1 MPSNEFER
9 YPQLLKLNRFYEV
22 LGPEIEQKLAYIS
35 QLSDLSKWLL
45 KQAAFSF
52 GKPGLLFI
60 WCDALLEQLQVL
72 VKHSSMTAITKLL
85 RSMSKDFHN
94 LKDGYPDL
102 MVLERNTLRF
112 EEIKAPGDAL
122 RRNQLV
128 SINRL
133 TDCGFAVRVQR
144 TIWQF
149 DPNQTYVVVDLETTG
164 GKKETDRITEVGLV
178 KVQQGKI
185 VSKWQSLVNPQRH
198 IPKYITQLTGI
209 DNAMVATA
217 PRFSEIAQTVSEFCE
232 NAIFVAHNVNFDMG
246 FLKQEFQRL
255 NIAFSKPKLCT
266 VQLARKYL
274 PGYSSYSLGNLC
286 IALNI
291 ELHQHHRAL
300 DDALAAAKILL
311 LINDARACEQV
322 VN

>member
-1 MPSNEFER
+1 MPSNQFER

-22 LGPEIEQKLAYIS
+22 LGSAIEHKLTYIC
-35 QLSDLSKWLL
+35 QLSDFSKWLL
-45 KQAAFSF
+45 KQASLSF
-52 GKPGLLFI
+52 GKPGLIFN
-60 WCDALLEQLQVL
+60 WSDALLEQLLIL
-72 VKHSSMTAITKLL
+72 VKHSSMTAITELL
-85 RSMSKDFHN
+85 RAMSKDFHN

-102 MVLERNTLRF
+102 MVLEGSSLRF
-112 EEIKAPGDAL
+112 EEVKAPGDAL

-133 TDCGFAVRVQR
+133 TLCGFAVTVQR
-144 TIWQF
+144 TLWQC
-149 DPNQTYVVVDLETTG
+149 DPNQVYVVVDLETTG
-164 GKKETDRITEVGLV
+164 GKKESDRITEVGLV

-217 PRFSEIAQTVSEFCE
+217 PSFSEIAPTVSKFCE
-232 NAIFVAHNVNFDMG
+232 NAIFVAHNANFDMG
-246 FLKQEFQRL
+246 FLKHEFQRL

-274 PGYSSYSLGNLC
+274 PGYPSYSLGNLC
-286 IALNI
+286 AALNI
-291 ELHQHHRAL
+291 DLHQHHRAL
-300 DDALAAAKILL
+300 DDALAAAQILL
-311 LINDARACEQV
+311 LINDVRLSEQTV
-322 VN
+322 T